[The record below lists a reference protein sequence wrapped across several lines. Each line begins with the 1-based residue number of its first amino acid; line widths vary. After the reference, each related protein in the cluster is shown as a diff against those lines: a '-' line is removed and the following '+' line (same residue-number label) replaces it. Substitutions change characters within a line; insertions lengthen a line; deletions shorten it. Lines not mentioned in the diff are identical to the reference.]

1 MHLFFWSNT
10 PTKQKIWVPTI
21 SHGKN
26 NPMYPVIVKNIL
38 SQILAFV
45 SKVHQVILPEDAVD
59 YETVTMEQVSAS
71 LLSPTP
77 TLPG

>member
-1 MHLFFWSNT
+1 
-10 PTKQKIWVPTI
+10 
-21 SHGKN
+21 
-26 NPMYPVIVKNIL
+26 
-38 SQILAFV
+38 
-45 SKVHQVILPEDAVD
+45 VHQVILPEDAVD